1 MARRGWRGRAAVA
14 ALAVSGGLL
23 LALGLQSEREPE
35 PSGWIRLDDAAADRA
50 ALAAGTGADGKIAKE
65 DEGDGT
71 ADADRV
77 DGAGGGRSEE
87 DRAGSG
93 QAEAQ
98 PAGGYAADGRLD
110 LNRATAEE
118 LDGLPGVGPAKAKA
132 IVEDRERNG
141 PFASVDEVERVKGIG
156 PKLLEKWKNLV
167 VVSQEM

>member
-1 MARRGWRGRAAVA
+1 M
-14 ALAVSGGLL
+14 
-23 LALGLQSEREPE
+23 
-35 PSGWIRLDDAAADRA
+35 
-50 ALAAGTGADGKIAKE
+50 AKE